1 MNLDELVNAFLDGSI
16 EKETYLVK
24 KDEFIK
30 TKQTSTKESLILGER
45 ETIGLNL
52 CGTL

>member
-1 MNLDELVNAFLDGSI
+1 LSSQSFTQNINEEIKGAEMNLDKLVNAFLDGSI

-30 TKQTSTKESLILGER
+30 TK
-45 ETIGLNL
+45 
-52 CGTL
+52 